1 MRAFTRAL
9 AGILLGV
16 AVLLGIFSA
25 AWTFAVNGTPLED
38 VIGTGITNAAIDA
51 SGLKGR
57 VEDALLS
64 NASVIAEATGMSE
77 DQVDAAINALDID
90 AWSATTLP
98 DDASESGSFTGS
110 YQGATATV
118 TTYDDPGYITV
129 EAYGE
134 SVTLAIPESAQQYV
148 PLLAYL

>member
-9 AGILLGV
+9 AGILLGI
-16 AVLLGIFSA
+16 AVVLGIFSV

-38 VIGTGITNAAIDA
+38 AIGTGITNAAIDA
-51 SGLKGR
+51 TGLKGR
-57 VEDALLS
+57 VEDALRS
-64 NASVIAEATGMSE
+64 NTSVIAEATGMSE
-77 DQVDAAINALDID
+77 DQVDAAIDALDID

-98 DDASESGSFTGS
+98 DGVSETGSFSGS

-118 TTYDDPGYITV
+118 TTYDDPSYITV

-134 SVTLAIPESAQQYV
+134 SVTLAIPESAEQYV
-148 PLLAYL
+148 SLLAYL